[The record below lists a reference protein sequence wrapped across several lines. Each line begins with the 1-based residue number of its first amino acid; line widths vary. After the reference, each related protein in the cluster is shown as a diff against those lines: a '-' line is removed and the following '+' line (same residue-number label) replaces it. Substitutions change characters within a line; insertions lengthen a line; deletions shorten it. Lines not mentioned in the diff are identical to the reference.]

1 MYFYKYIE
9 HCSGRELKYL
19 ERVLGILEVSGEKLG
34 SELGF
39 ADRGRI
45 TLGGGIAC
53 PKDWGVGAIEHA
65 LIGGWSMW

>member
-1 MYFYKYIE
+1 M
-9 HCSGRELKYL
+9 R
-19 ERVLGILEVSGEKLG
+19 GILEVSGEKLG

-53 PKDWGVGAIEHA
+53 PKDWGLGAIEHA